1 MIVLPYQ
8 RMKALHL
15 LPAISLLLASCSW
28 LQSPYESADYTPE
41 YMKEDSPL
49 DPPGTSE
56 ARAAMRKARV
66 KDGAFATGSEAEVR
80 DGKAY
85 LFHLNPDYSPSTGG
99 RMVNAKTAKIMFCEG
114 TYYFVETNEGKRGY
128 MRESD
133 FVDPFAIDPNAQ
145 FLPDG
150 QGILPPVEGA
160 PDANTAL
167 PFSSEPAQALPAT
180 GGAAPATTPTEYE
193 PLPEA

>member
-1 MIVLPYQ
+1 MLLYSGM
-8 RMKALHL
+8 RALHL
-15 LPAISLLLASCSW
+15 ILATSLLLTSCNW
-28 LQSPYESADYTPE
+28 VQTVFESTDYTPE
-41 YMKEDSPL
+41 YLKEDSPL
-49 DPPGTSE
+49 DPPGTAD

-66 KDGAFATGSEAEVR
+66 KEGLFATGSEVQIR

-85 LFHLNPDYSPSTGG
+85 LFNLNPDYSESTGG
-99 RMVNAKTAKIMFCEG
+99 RMVNAQTAKIVSCEG

-133 FVDPFAIDPNAQ
+133 FVDPFAVDPNAQ

-160 PDANTAL
+160 ENTSSL
-167 PFSSEPAQALPAT
+167 PFSSQPAQTLPANN
-180 GGAAPATTPTEYE
+180 GAAPATTEYE